1 MKTLSIVIPV
11 YKGEDYIKKNLLVY
25 QDQLKRLKKKNQINQ
40 FEIIVIIDGE
50 VDNSHLLTKTMKGIK
65 LYSYQKNR
73 GKGYA
78 LRYGFSKSS
87 GEYVVFVDSGDE
99 YNLLN
104 LVHFF
109 SYFPGTDM
117 VVGSKRHP
125 FSRIHYPFH
134 RRVLSRGFRF
144 LSKFILGIKLRD
156 TQSGFKVFKREA
168 FELLSPC
175 FTIDGFCFD
184 LEFCFLA
191 QKYGFQISEAPVK
204 LLFGKKSTIY
214 FSSIF
219 KMFFDIFKIRYQFS
233 IKGFYQKKFKSF
245 HFDSSLK

>member
-1 MKTLSIVIPV
+1 MKTLSIIIPV
-11 YKGEDYIKKNLLVY
+11 YRGEVYIKKNLFAY
-25 QDQLKRLKKKNQINQ
+25 QKQLGQLKKQNQINH

-50 VDNSHLLTKTMKGIK
+50 VDKSHLLAKTIKGIK
-65 LYSYQKNR
+65 VYSYKKNR

-87 GEYVVFVDSGDE
+87 GEYVVFIDLGSE
-99 YNLLN
+99 YNLLH
-104 LVHFF
+104 LIYFF

-117 VVGSKRHP
+117 VVGSKRHS
-125 FSRIHYPFH
+125 FSSIDYPFY
-134 RRVLSRGFRF
+134 RKVLSRGFQF
-144 LSKFILGIKLRD
+144 LSKLVLRMKLRD

-168 FELLSPC
+168 FELLLPC

-191 QKYGFQISEAPVK
+191 QKYGFQVSEAPVQ
-204 LLFGKKSTIY
+204 LLFTDKSTVY
-214 FSSIF
+214 LRSIF

-245 HFDSSLK
+245 HFDSSSK